1 MRNLTNRRI
10 LQFYKWLKENKRD
23 FVESFYDEFERDEE
37 EMTSQKLYNQR
48 KDREHT

>member
-37 EMTSQKLYNQR
+37 EMASQKALQSTKR
-48 KDREHT
+48 